1 MNTKI
6 DMAGTWFV
14 SYGIFSKI
22 EGCNTVTIEGNI
34 DKSEIIDRITDAIV
48 SGLDDNAK
56 ETVRK
61 YGPLIIRSI
70 TRLSPLQEEGGD
82 K

>member
-6 DMAGTWFV
+6 DMTGVWFV
-14 SYGIFSKI
+14 SFGIHDKI
-22 EGCNTVTIEGNI
+22 EGSYVITIKGNF
-34 DKSEIIDRITDAIV
+34 DKSEIIANITDAIV

-56 ETVRK
+56 KTLEK

-70 TRLSPLQEEGGD
+70 TRLSPL
-82 K
+82 

>member
-6 DMAGTWFV
+6 DMTGAWFV
-14 SYGIFSKI
+14 SFGIHDKI
-22 EGCNTVTIEGNI
+22 EGSSVITIKGNF
-34 DKSEIIDRITDAIV
+34 DKSEIIANITDAIV

-56 ETVRK
+56 KTVEK

-70 TRLSPLQEEGGD
+70 TRLSPL
-82 K
+82 

>member
-6 DMAGTWFV
+6 DMTGDWFV
-14 SYGIFSKI
+14 SFGIHDKI
-22 EGCNTVTIEGNI
+22 EGSYIITIEGNY
-34 DKSEIIDRITDAIV
+34 DKSEIIANITDAIV

-56 ETVRK
+56 KTVEK

-70 TRLSPLQEEGGD
+70 TRLPPL
-82 K
+82 